1 MVLMPVYVETAEG
14 LVKPLVILP
23 ATTMPLTFFYPYF
36 LTMSLPPLFSLIHSF
51 S

>member
-23 ATTMPLTFFYPYF
+23 ATIMPLTSFIII
-36 LTMSLPPLFSLIHSF
+36 FS
-51 S
+51 